1 MCLGLCG
8 MVPRSSAIV
17 LGYMAGK
24 VDQDMCIIENWLL
37 IGFGLRPLVENP
49 HL

>member
-1 MCLGLCG
+1 MWLGVCE

-24 VDQDMCIIENWLL
+24 VDEDMCIIEN
-37 IGFGLRPLVENP
+37 
-49 HL
+49 